1 MKKNLLFLLLLSL
14 VFVLASCK
22 KDKSDPPA
30 DTPYVP
36 TTPVLSTSLSGL
48 GYNSG
53 TPVGTAW
60 AFPANVKVV
69 GHILGGDPGK
79 AAFLDA
85 KTIVNWESYTSNTP
99 KSNWE
104 THGIGQFVYLY
115 MKLHNTSNNP
125 TSFIFPAGLLFCNDS
140 TTDTIPLD
148 TCQTGIIVIPDTV
161 TIPGG
166 DTVNLCLKSFCTNPN
181 RHASS
186 PQAIYNPKVVSNNDQ
201 VYRFINA
208 LKGKS
213 LVTLTNH
220 QGEILSYIWQ
230 FTTGTPLNET
240 DWATIAAW

>member
-1 MKKNLLFLLLLSL
+1 MKKNLLFLVLFSL
-14 VFVLASCK
+14 IFVVVSCK
-22 KDKSDPPA
+22 KEKTNPPT
-30 DTPYVP
+30 DVPYVP
-36 TTPVLSTSLSGL
+36 VAPVLSTSLSGL

-53 TPVGTAW
+53 TPVGTSW

-85 KTIVNWESYTSNTP
+85 KTIVNWENYTSNLP

-104 THGIGQFVYLY
+104 THGLGMFVNLY
-115 MKLHNTSNNP
+115 MKLYNSSASP

-140 TTDTIPLD
+140 TTDTIVTD

-161 TIPGG
+161 NIPGG
-166 DTVNLCLKSFCTNPN
+166 DTINLCLKSFCTNPS
-181 RHASS
+181 RHSS
-186 PQAIYNPKVVSNNDQ
+186 NSQAIYSPKVVSNNDQ
-201 VYRFINA
+201 VYRFIGA

-213 LVTLTNH
+213 LMTLTSH
-220 QGEILSYIWQ
+220 ESDILSYIWQ
-230 FTTGTPLNET
+230 FTTGAPLSAE